1 MANLQV
7 KSCKYSRRG
16 AKTPNQPAVI
26 ALVSDE
32 QGIPTKAT
40 RCWIMSRGKK
50 KNHKHLRIAKATSVA
65 AEAIK
70 ASGDPSIPVYSYR
83 HSVVNRHVNATFAKG
98 KAPGALGHT
107 AYRLGQDFLRRYIE
121 QMDRERQPAKAE

>member
-7 KSCKYSRRG
+7 TVLQVARRG

-32 QGIPTKAT
+32 QGKPTKAT
-40 RCWIMSRGKK
+40 RCRIMPRGNK
-50 KNHKHLRIAKATSVA
+50 KNRKHLRIAKATAVV

-70 ASGDPSIPVYSYR
+70 ASGDPSIPVYSNL
-83 HSVVNRHVNATFAKG
+83 HSVVNRNVNATYAAG
-98 KAPGALGHT
+98 EELGEPGRV
-107 AYRLGQDFLRRYIE
+107 AYRLGKEYLRRWIE
-121 QMDRERQPAKAE
+121 RREKNIGQQA

>member
-7 KSCKYSRRG
+7 TVLQVARRG

-32 QGIPTKAT
+32 QGKPTKAT
-40 RCWIMSRGKK
+40 RCRIMPRGNK
-50 KNHKHLRIAKATSVA
+50 KNRKHLRIAKATAVV

-70 ASGDPSIPVYSYR
+70 ASRRSQHPGVQQPAQRGEPQRQR
-83 HSVVNRHVNATFAKG
+83 H
-98 KAPGALGHT
+98 
-107 AYRLGQDFLRRYIE
+107 LRR
-121 QMDRERQPAKAE
+121 RRGTGRAWPRGLPPRQGISATLD